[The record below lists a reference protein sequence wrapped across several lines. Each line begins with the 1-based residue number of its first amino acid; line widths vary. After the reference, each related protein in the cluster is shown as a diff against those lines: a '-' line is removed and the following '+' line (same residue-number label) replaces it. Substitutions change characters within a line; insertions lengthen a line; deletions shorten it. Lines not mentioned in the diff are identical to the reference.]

1 MTVSKADGD
10 DQRVRGR
17 PILKRPTDHAA
28 SPRGALSAVRDGE
41 TRMSEATPLEIDGRT
56 FAPGSRTDLELPLA
70 RLPSGTWAHM
80 PVSVLRG
87 PRPGPV
93 LLVDAAIHGDEINGV
108 EILRRV
114 LQRVRPE
121 ELTGHLVA
129 VPVVN
134 LFGFLHGNR
143 YLPDRR
149 DLNRHFPGRERG
161 SLASRIAHLFVSE
174 ILGKCTHCLD
184 LHTGSLMRHNLPQ
197 VRGRLQDAD
206 TRRMA
211 EAFAAPVM
219 IEAGEIEGSLR
230 ETCVERGIVVLCYE
244 GGEPHR
250 FDEAAVRIGVEG
262 VLRAMQGIGLWH
274 GTVPAPRRPS
284 VEIGDTD
291 WLRAPRS
298 GIGRL
303 VVRAGERVAAGQP
316 VAWIGDLYTDEDEP
330 LLAEEDGIVIGHSVD
345 PLKHMGDAVVHLGRP
360 VAP

>member
-1 MTVSKADGD
+1 MTASKADGGD
-10 DQRVRGR
+10 RGSDAR
-17 PILKRPTDHAA
+17 QQQAP
-28 SPRGALSAVRDGE
+28 
-41 TRMSEATPLEIDGRT
+41 PLEIDGQT

-70 RLPSGTWAHM
+70 RLPSGTWVRM

-93 LLVDAAIHGDEINGV
+93 LLVDAAIHGDEVNGV

-121 ELTGHLVA
+121 ELAGHLVA

-149 DLNRHFPGRERG
+149 DLNRHFPGREQG
-161 SLASRIAHLFVSE
+161 SLASRVAHLFVSE

-197 VRGRLQDAD
+197 VRGRLEDAE
-206 TRRMA
+206 TRRMV

-219 IEAGEIEGSLR
+219 VGAGEIDGSLR
-230 ETCVERGIVVLCYE
+230 QTCVELGIAVLCYE

-250 FDEAAVRIGVEG
+250 FDDEAVRIGTEG
-262 VLRAMQGIGLWH
+262 VLRVMRSIGLWH
-274 GTVPAPRRPS
+274 GTAPAAEHPS
-284 VEIGDTD
+284 VEIGDAR

-298 GIGRL
+298 GICRL
-303 VVRAGERVAAGQP
+303 AARAGEWVAAGRP

-330 LLAEEDGIVIGHSVD
+330 LLAEADGIVIGHSVD
-345 PLKHMGDAVVHLGRP
+345 PLKHMGDAVVHLGLP